1 MAIRLLL
8 MFLLLPLTA
17 CGGLNAND
25 AAKAPTDGTT
35 TALPN
40 STAVRNSMCPDD
52 KNVDLDDCKFVA
64 ALAPLKNKGTAVAR
78 FKAARCGEYNQTTLN
93 FCVGKLS
100 AFAEAELEGALD
112 RARSD
117 PAFKNLAANQ
127 SRWLR
132 NSRKSCVDEYDG
144 SQDGSGYASFITFCE
159 IELTARRIDELSGS
173 LPKVEK

>member
-8 MFLLLPLTA
+8 VFLLLPLTA
-17 CGGLNAND
+17 CGGVNANG
-25 AAKAPTDGTT
+25 AANAPTDGTT
-35 TALPN
+35 TARPN
-40 STAVRNSMCPDD
+40 PNAARNSMCPDD
-52 KNVDLDDCKFVA
+52 KNVDLDDCSFVA
-64 ALAPLKNKGTAVAR
+64 AMAPLKSKGNAVAR
-78 FKAARCGEYNQTTLN
+78 FNAARCGEYDQTTVN

-132 NSRKSCVDEYDG
+132 NSSKSCLDKYDG